1 MRLRSSGG
9 RRRKGAGHLQ
19 LRCTPYGD
27 PMARTQTL
35 VHLNDRLLE
44 QLDAESAPRGISR
57 SALVREA
64 VERHLAEVSSAAV
77 GRQIVAG
84 YQRVPQN
91 QPDEWG
97 DLNLLADASTRET
110 LQRLDAEE
118 AAAGLPPW

>member
-1 MRLRSSGG
+1 MNGG
-9 RRRKGAGHLQ
+9 GLLQ
-19 LRCTPYGD
+19 LGCLPYDD
-27 PMARTQTL
+27 PMARTQTI
-35 VHLNDRLLE
+35 VQLNDRLLE
-44 QLDAESAPRGISR
+44 QLDAESAARGISR

-84 YQRVPQN
+84 YQRIPQN

-97 DLNLLADASTRET
+97 DLDLLADVSTRET